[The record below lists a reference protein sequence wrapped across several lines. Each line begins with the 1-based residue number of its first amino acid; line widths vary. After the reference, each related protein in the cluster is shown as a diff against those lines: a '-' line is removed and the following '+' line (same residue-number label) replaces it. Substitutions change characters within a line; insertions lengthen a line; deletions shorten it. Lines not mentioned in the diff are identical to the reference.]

1 MRDVSIGFQTRGPY
15 IHSKRENKAIVLRCQ
30 LCSIVQLFWYESFLK
45 FRSSIF
51 VGFSSDFLIFVSVIL
66 CGNLFLT
73 RPRQKKMTKMSSTPP
88 SLNLIKQKFF
98 MFFFSLPIFHELPEC
113 KCIRRLVFFQELQIL
128 KARMKE
134 IWKKLWLLLLIFF
147 LLWNVCWMREMKRFD
162 VRVVP
167 CFHPVL
173 ISLALG
179 YFRFPPF
186 LHHNFSLVAILFS
199 LLLWLQ
205 LKLKFPHCLF

>member
-1 MRDVSIGFQTRGPY
+1 MGFLKFSSSLFLHPILCLTCFLSFFKFRIIQNYYKSVYLLSPFHPEISPDLHPFFSLIVWIALLNPFYLSNFFFFFRVFFPMRDVSIGFQTRGPY

-98 MFFFSLPIFHELPEC
+98 MFFFHCQFSTNCPNAS
-113 KCIRRLVFFQELQIL
+113 VYVGWFF
-128 KARMKE
+128 
-134 IWKKLWLLLLIFF
+134 
-147 LLWNVCWMREMKRFD
+147 
-162 VRVVP
+162 
-167 CFHPVL
+167 
-173 ISLALG
+173 
-179 YFRFPPF
+179 FR
-186 LHHNFSLVAILFS
+186 SY
-199 LLLWLQ
+199 
-205 LKLKFPHCLF
+205 KF

>member
-1 MRDVSIGFQTRGPY
+1 
-15 IHSKRENKAIVLRCQ
+15 
-30 LCSIVQLFWYESFLK
+30 
-45 FRSSIF
+45 
-51 VGFSSDFLIFVSVIL
+51 
-66 CGNLFLT
+66 
-73 RPRQKKMTKMSSTPP
+73 MTKMSSPPP

-98 MFFFSLPIFHELPEC
+98 VFFFFFTANFPRIAWMQVYMSVGFFFSGVTNFKSQNE
-113 KCIRRLVFFQELQIL
+113 RD
-128 KARMKE
+128 MKK
-134 IWKKLWLLLLIFF
+134 IMIIIINFF

-179 YFRFPPF
+179 YFRLSPF
-186 LHHNFSLVAILFS
+186 LHHNFSLIAILFS
-199 LLLWLQ
+199 LILWLQ

>member
-1 MRDVSIGFQTRGPY
+1 
-15 IHSKRENKAIVLRCQ
+15 
-30 LCSIVQLFWYESFLK
+30 
-45 FRSSIF
+45 
-51 VGFSSDFLIFVSVIL
+51 
-66 CGNLFLT
+66 
-73 RPRQKKMTKMSSTPP
+73 MSSPPP

-98 MFFFSLPIFHELPEC
+98 VFFLFFSLPIFHELPEC
-113 KCIRRLVFFQELQIL
+113 KFICPLVFFSGVTNFKSQNE
-128 KARMKE
+128 RDMKK
-134 IWKKLWLLLLIFF
+134 IMIIIIHFF

-179 YFRFPPF
+179 YFRLSPF
-186 LHHNFSLVAILFS
+186 LHHNFSLIAILFS

-205 LKLKFPHCLF
+205 LKFPISSLPILIQLEYLRVESCRRKKLTKQKHHVAGRTYVQDKKQ